1 MNAISPPSEIE
12 DATAASG
19 YEVQPPDHTA
29 PPCAIAMHGV
39 HAAVRRALEKLPRGS
54 LLDVGA
60 GQGAMSDWAA
70 DAGFDVT
77 AVDVDRDNFK
87 LATIPFVAADL
98 GRQWPFDDNQFDVVL
113 SVEVLEHVENHY
125 HFLRE
130 CCRICKPSGHIIIST
145 PNCHSIESRIN
156 YMLTG
161 YDDCAPRP
169 IDHENPKYGSIYME
183 HIHPAPISTIEL
195 GLRRG
200 GFKVEQMHFSRSRRA
215 STLLLPLIYPFM
227 WWRTYRRMI
236 LSEPNQNLR
245 RRNRRIMKILLN
257 PGLMTGRVAVYTC
270 RKTHGS

>member
-1 MNAISPPSEIE
+1 
-12 DATAASG
+12 
-19 YEVQPPDHTA
+19 
-29 PPCAIAMHGV
+29 MHGV
-39 HAAVRRALEKLPRGS
+39 HGAVQRALETLPRGS

-60 GQGAMSDWAA
+60 GQGAMSQWAA
-70 DAGFDVT
+70 DAGFDVS
-77 AVDVDRDNFK
+77 AVDVDSDNFK
-87 LATIPFVAADL
+87 LATIPCRAADL
-98 GRQWPFDDNQFDVVL
+98 GQRWPYDDSQFDVVL

-130 CCRICKPSGHIIIST
+130 CCRVCKPDGHIVLST
-145 PNCHSIESRIN
+145 PNCHSVESRLN

-200 GFKVEQMHFSRSRRA
+200 GFEIEKMQFSRRRKA
-215 STLLLPLIYPFM
+215 SMLLLPLAYPFM

-236 LSEPNQNLR
+236 LSEPNENCR
-245 RRNRRIMKILLN
+245 RRNQRIMKLLLN
-257 PGLMTGRVAVYTC
+257 PGLMSGRVAVYTC
-270 RKTHGS
+270 RQARAHAA